1 MATAIWLLEVW
12 QFIAGTQ
19 NVGPHPCC
27 RPSLTRFSSLYTQ
40 YVTLGPALEQ
50 QWGMRDLL
58 TIKHTPAYISVV
70 SQDTG
75 ALLWQNAASMSV
87 FGEAAAQGRPV
98 GSFKSPPP
106 PCISAILSHS
116 PTLARAPLP
125 TAHLSLPSHHRPT
138 LRVPWSVQL

>member
-50 QWGMRDLL
+50 QWGMQDLL

-87 FGEAAAQGRPV
+87 FGEAAAQVRPV
-98 GSFKSPPP
+98 GSFESPPP
-106 PCISAILSHS
+106 P
-116 PTLARAPLP
+116 
-125 TAHLSLPSHHRPT
+125 
-138 LRVPWSVQL
+138 V